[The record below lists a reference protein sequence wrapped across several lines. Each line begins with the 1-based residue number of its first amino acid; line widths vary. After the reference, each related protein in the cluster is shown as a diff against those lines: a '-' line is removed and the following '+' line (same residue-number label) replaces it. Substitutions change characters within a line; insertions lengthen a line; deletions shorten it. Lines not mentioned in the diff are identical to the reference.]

1 MQVIIERDVRYGTG
15 GGRDLH
21 CNIHRPS
28 EQLGKGTAIVF
39 FHGGGFVAGNKDSI
53 DARVG
58 VFAQLGYVC
67 IAAEYRLAGEAQWP
81 AQINDAKACIRWTR
95 ANAGALDIDPDRIAV
110 VGFSAGGLLSLIA
123 AGSPDNDDLEGGG
136 GNAGVSSKVAACFA
150 YYPAINLSAQHPLTP
165 AIDYE
170 TFRTQSSPH
179 THVSAAW
186 PPTVLFHGTEDVTI
200 PLESSENFFNEL
212 RTAGVHVE
220 FHAIQGV
227 PHAFDRHPELGEACA
242 ILGDLF
248 LDRHVITPRTY
259 PPFQSGER

>member
-1 MQVIIERDVRYGTG
+1 MKITIERDVRYGTG

-28 EQLGKGTAIVF
+28 DQRGKGAAIVF

-67 IAAEYRLAGEAQWP
+67 IAAEYRLAAEAQWP
-81 AQINDAKACIRWTR
+81 AQINDAKASIRWTR
-95 ANAGALDIDPDRIAV
+95 ANAGALDIDPGRISV
-110 VGFSAGGLLSLIA
+110 VGFSAGGLLSLVA
-123 AGSPDNDDLEGGG
+123 AGSLDNEDLEGDG
-136 GNAGVSSKVAACFA
+136 GNAGVSSKVAACLA
-150 YYPAINLSAQHPLTP
+150 YYPAINLSAQHPLAP

-170 TFRTQSSPH
+170 AFRTQSNPR

-186 PPTVLFHGTEDVTI
+186 PPTILFHGTEDITI
-200 PLESSENFFNEL
+200 PLESSIDFFSEL
-212 RTAGVHVE
+212 RAAGVPAE
-220 FHAIQGV
+220 LHAIQGV
-227 PHAFDRHPELGEACA
+227 PHAFDRHSEIGEACA

-248 LDRHVITPRTY
+248 LSRHVITPRTY
-259 PPFQSGER
+259 PPFQPGER